1 MKIHN
6 KKILECNRACLKF
19 FNTNETLYEEE
30 SCLKSCL
37 RKINEIENCIDNHI
51 KEWGLY
57 DLESQYVN
65 PYSDKQ

>member
-6 KKILECNRACLKF
+6 KKIIECNRACLKF
-19 FNTNETLYEEE
+19 FNTRETLYEEE
-30 SCLKSCL
+30 NCLNSCL
-37 RKINEIENCIDNHI
+37 RKIKEIENYINIQI
-51 KEWGLY
+51 KDWGLY